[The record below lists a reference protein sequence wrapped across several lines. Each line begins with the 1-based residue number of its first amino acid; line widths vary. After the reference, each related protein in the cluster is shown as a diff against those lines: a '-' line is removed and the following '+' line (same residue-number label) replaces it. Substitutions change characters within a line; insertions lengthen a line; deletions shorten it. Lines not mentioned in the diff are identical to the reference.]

1 MFKLG
6 LRKSLTP
13 HDVYTNLRAN
23 DAARLTE
30 KFQTEWKYE
39 KNRKTLKPTILNVIW
54 KVFVSKII
62 GFSFLYSIVDTCLK

>member
-1 MFKLG
+1 MKLG
-6 LRKSLTP
+6 LRKPLTP
-13 HDVYTNLRAN
+13 HDVYKNLDAN

-30 KFQTEWKYE
+30 KFQTEWKNE
-39 KNRKTLKPTILNVIW
+39 KNRKTQNPKIVNIIW